1 MSHRTKC
8 LLLSVLLVPGLQ
20 TFAQTST
27 VSNPLNGREN
37 NPYSKY
43 GIGELDNGNNV
54 VLRGMGNVT
63 SAYASPYSVNSD
75 NPASYASL
83 RRTTFEAGAVGSTR
97 TISNGTDK
105 FTSGTASISY
115 LNIGIP
121 VGKNAGLCLGFR
133 PYSRA
138 YYNLADTITSSSNPP
153 SPIGMAVR
161 SYNGESSLTLP
172 YIGFAYKYK
181 GLSVGANLGYLFGTV
196 RSTSAV
202 IPKDSLAIN
211 NAYISEFTN
220 FTRIGGIYW
229 KGGLMY
235 EHNIDSA
242 YTLRIGGTVTLN
254 QKLTERFY
262 EYQIASYYF
271 SDTTVHDT
279 VSNTAEQRGKLTM
292 PFSYSAGIM
301 FGRTDKWN
309 IGIDYQATQWSQ
321 YNSSPDLA
329 LNAGVG
335 ASSYKLSIGGEITP
349 DINSIRNYTAR
360 MSYRL
365 GLYYGKDYLNINN
378 TDLPFYGITAG
389 VSLPFR
395 RSLSRLHTSLDV
407 GRLGTTANGLTQ
419 QTYVRFSVGIS
430 FNDLWFVK
438 RRYD

>member
-1 MSHRTKC
+1 
-8 LLLSVLLVPGLQ
+8 
-20 TFAQTST
+20 
-27 VSNPLNGREN
+27 
-37 NPYSKY
+37 
-43 GIGELDNGNNV
+43 
-54 VLRGMGNVT
+54 
-63 SAYASPYSVNSD
+63 
-75 NPASYASL
+75 
-83 RRTTFEAGAVGSTR
+83 
-97 TISNGTDK
+97 
-105 FTSGTASISY
+105 
-115 LNIGIP
+115 
-121 VGKNAGLCLGFR
+121 
-133 PYSRA
+133 
-138 YYNLADTITSSSNPP
+138 
-153 SPIGMAVR
+153 
-161 SYNGESSLTLP
+161 
-172 YIGFAYKYK
+172 
-181 GLSVGANLGYLFGTV
+181 
-196 RSTSAV
+196 
-202 IPKDSLAIN
+202 
-211 NAYISEFTN
+211 
-220 FTRIGGIYW
+220 
-229 KGGLMY
+229 
-235 EHNIDSA
+235 
-242 YTLRIGGTVTLN
+242 
-254 QKLTERFY
+254 
-262 EYQIASYYF
+262 
-271 SDTTVHDT
+271 
-279 VSNTAEQRGKLTM
+279 
-292 PFSYSAGIM
+292 M